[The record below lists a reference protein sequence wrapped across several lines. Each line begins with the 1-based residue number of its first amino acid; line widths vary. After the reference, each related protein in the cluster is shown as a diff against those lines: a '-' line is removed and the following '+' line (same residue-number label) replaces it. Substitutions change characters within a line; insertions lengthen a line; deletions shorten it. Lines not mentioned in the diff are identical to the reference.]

1 MIALGVLLLA
11 LAVLVGVVLS
21 VEATESVSVDF
32 LGWDVTT
39 DGVGAFW
46 IGAASML
53 VAVLGLALILRG
65 VRRSYR
71 VRKENRQLRKE
82 HRRLEQQ
89 RAEGAVPAGAP
100 DEPSHSSAYEPTS
113 EPTSEP
119 TAGEH
124 ADPSPGALSS
134 TEGTD
139 GTADPAYGSGPP
151 DEGDQVDPHR
161 PPPPAGT

>member
-1 MIALGVLLLA
+1 MIALGVLLIA
-11 LAVLVGVVLS
+11 MAVLVGVVVS
-21 VEATESVSVDF
+21 VEATESVSVAF
-32 LGWDVTT
+32 LGWDITT

-65 VRRSYR
+65 FRRSYR

-82 HRRLEQQ
+82 HRRMEQQ
-89 RAEGAVPAGAP
+89 RAEGAVPAGTS

-113 EPTSEP
+113 GP

-124 ADPSPGALSS
+124 ADPLPGALPS
-134 TEGTD
+134 TEATD
-139 GTADPAYGSGPP
+139 GTADPAYGSDPV
-151 DEGDQVDPHR
+151 EREQVDPHR